1 MDYRRKTI
9 RRSFIILFLL
19 LIHIESLDA
28 ASLNYG
34 IFQTVHY
41 RTRVSNPTLNIENPY
56 LAGVQFTFNWAEIE
70 PEEGNF
76 HWELIDSVI
85 EPWAQRDK
93 KVILS
98 LRTVLK
104 RGANPTQSSAT
115 PTWVY
120 DAGAD
125 KIEFDGTNY
134 PLYWDPVFLEK
145 YERFISAVA
154 KRYDN
159 NPDIAFVEMGI
170 GLFGTTKI
178 SHNHRLR
185 KQYENHGYTE
195 ELWSQTILNII
206 DIYKKYF
213 VEKNLVLT
221 LSPFYGYKKFGHGD
235 GSEIFLR
242 SIAEYAAAHGV
253 YLYNHSLSGTQRF
266 ANNPFLPWYGEFH
279 ENTKII
285 LGPDNPVI
293 KNQQK
298 YGNIEDVTDYAF
310 GDLYVETDEGIK
322 YIPKTYTS
330 FLIFYPQDISATSPE
345 NPSFD
350 KVHQDAIQ
358 KALKRLGLEHTETST
373 APLL

>member
-1 MDYRRKTI
+1 M
-9 RRSFIILFLL
+9 ILIVLL
-19 LIHIESLDA
+19 LCTKSLHADP
-28 ASLNYG
+28 LNYG
-34 IFQTVHY
+34 IFQTMHY
-41 RTRVSNPTLNIENPY
+41 GARVTNPTLNIESPY
-56 LAGVQFTFNWAEIE
+56 LAGVQFTFNWTEIE

-76 HWELIDSVI
+76 QWQLIDSVI
-85 EPWAQRDK
+85 EPWAQIGK

-98 LRTVLK
+98 LRTVQK
-104 RGANPTQSSAT
+104 RGANPTQKSAT
-115 PTWVY
+115 PLWVY
-120 DAGAD
+120 DSGAD
-125 KIEFDGTNY
+125 RIEFDGTNY
-134 PLYWDPVFLEK
+134 PVYWDPVFLEK

-185 KQYENHGYTE
+185 KEYENHGYTE

-213 VEKNLVLT
+213 VEKSLVLT
-221 LSPFYGYKKFGHGD
+221 LSPFYGYKKVGHGD
-235 GSEIFLR
+235 GSEIFLK
-242 SIAEYAAAHGV
+242 SIAEYAAAHGA

-279 ENTKII
+279 KNTKII
-285 LGPDNPVI
+285 LGPDNPII
-293 KNQQK
+293 KNRQK

-330 FLIFYPQDISATSPE
+330 FLIFYPQDISAATIGD
-345 NPSFD
+345 PSYD
-350 KVHQDAIQ
+350 KAHHYAIRR
-358 KALKRLGLEHTETST
+358 ALK
-373 APLL
+373 

>member
-1 MDYRRKTI
+1 M
-9 RRSFIILFLL
+9 RRSFIILILL
-19 LIHIESLDA
+19 LVHIENLNA

-41 RTRVSNPTLNIENPY
+41 RTRVTNPTLNIESPY
-56 LAGVQFTFNWAEIE
+56 LVGSQFIYNWAEIE

-76 HWELIDSVI
+76 HWESIDSVI
-85 EPWAQRDK
+85 KPWAQRDK
-93 KVILS
+93 KIILS

-104 RGANPTQSSAT
+104 RGANPTQKSAT

-120 DAGAD
+120 DTGAD

-134 PLYWDPVFLEK
+134 PVYWDSVFLEK
-145 YERFISAVA
+145 YEQFISAVA
-154 KRYDN
+154 DRYDG
-159 NPDIAFVEMGI
+159 NPHIAFVEIGI

-178 SHNHRLR
+178 IPNAMLR
-185 KQYENHGYTE
+185 REYESHGYSK
-195 ELWSQTILNII
+195 ELWAQTIITII
-206 DIYKKYF
+206 DIYRKYF
-213 VEKNLVLT
+213 VRKPLVLT
-221 LSPFYGYKKFGHGD
+221 LSLFRGYTKGGYGD
-235 GSEIFLR
+235 GSEIFLK

-266 ANNPFLPWYGEFH
+266 ANNPFLPWYGELH

-293 KNQQK
+293 ANPEK
-298 YGNIEDVTDYAF
+298 YGNIKDVTDYAF
-310 GDLYVETDEGIK
+310 GDLHVETEEGIK

-330 FLIFYPQDISATSPE
+330 FLIFYPQDISAATIG

-350 KVHQDAIQ
+350 KVNQDAIQ
-358 KALKRLGLEHTETST
+358 KALKRLRLEHTKRRETLP
-373 APLL
+373 APQL